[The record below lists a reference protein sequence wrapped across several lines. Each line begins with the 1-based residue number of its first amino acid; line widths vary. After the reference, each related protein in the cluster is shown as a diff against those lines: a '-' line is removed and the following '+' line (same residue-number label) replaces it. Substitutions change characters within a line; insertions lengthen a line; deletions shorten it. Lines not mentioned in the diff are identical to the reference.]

1 MLEIL
6 QSIWDFIQSII
17 NLVVML
23 ITSLLQALL
32 FLPNMISSLTES
44 VGYLP
49 PVLALFATL
58 FITFMIINY
67 VIGRQ
72 G

>member
-1 MLEIL
+1 MLEVL
-6 QSIWDFIQSII
+6 NSIWEFIQSII
-17 NLVVML
+17 NLVIML
-23 ITSLLQALL
+23 IKSLYEALL
-32 FLPNMISSLTES
+32 FLPSMITSLTES

-67 VIGRQ
+67 VLGRQ
-72 G
+72 